1 MARIVS
7 GVTAEKLSATGD
19 AAIGMKFPIKPF
31 SPKLNYTTAE
41 QIDTNLRN
49 LVLTIKGERPM
60 QPEFGSDVYYLIFEQ
75 LDEGTLSG
83 LAQEAISEAVNKWMP
98 YIDIQ
103 TIDVILRES
112 EHICKLTINY
122 RVPDLDIQNTLNL
135 AVRI

>member
-31 SPKLNYTTAE
+31 SHKLNYTTAE

-98 YIDIQ
+98 YIDIE

>member
-1 MARIVS
+1 
-7 GVTAEKLSATGD
+7 
-19 AAIGMKFPIKPF
+19 
-31 SPKLNYTTAE
+31 
-41 QIDTNLRN
+41 
-49 LVLTIKGERPM
+49 M
-60 QPEFGSDVYYLIFEQ
+60 QPDFGSDVYYLIFEQ

-98 YIDIQ
+98 YIDIE

>member
-60 QPEFGSDVYYLIFEQ
+60 QPEFGSDVYY
-75 LDEGTLSG
+75 
-83 LAQEAISEAVNKWMP
+83 
-98 YIDIQ
+98 
-103 TIDVILRES
+103 
-112 EHICKLTINY
+112 
-122 RVPDLDIQNTLNL
+122 
-135 AVRI
+135 